1 MRRFPALLANFI
13 PVKPSVTIQQDTT
26 EGEQTDA
33 PAIDEFKGSSISRR
47 GKEKSILAV
56 SLAFFIII
64 VKNAWL
70 SDDSYI
76 TFRTVDNFVHGYGL
90 TWNIDERVQTYTH
103 PLWMFLISA
112 LYFCTHEIYYSV
124 LLLSLTISFVAIGIF
139 AVHIAKS
146 LPMAVMGIV
155 LLAASKSYVDYSS
168 SGLENP
174 LTHLLIILFV
184 LIYFSA
190 QRNTRSL
197 FWLALI
203 AALATL
209 NRMDTLLLFVPP
221 LLYLLY
227 RFPKLTSVKAIL
239 LGFLPF
245 LLWEVFSL
253 WYYGFLFPNTAYAK
267 LNTGISSAQLLHQGI
282 GYLISSFTFDPI
294 LFIIIAAS
302 FSLTLIFQEWGN
314 MPFLIGTGLY
324 MLYTVKVGG
333 DFMAGR
339 FLTAPFLVAV
349 LLLAR
354 GSYPPLKWM
363 WVAGLAAVVLC
374 GLLTPNSRWY
384 PIITSK
390 VLIDTR
396 GVADEHTFYN
406 NATSIFTA
414 LSGLQVPNARWTRE
428 GLQARLSNQKVV
440 EKGNIG
446 FFGFAA
452 GPFVHIVDPRALSD
466 PLLARLPAKPG
477 WRIGHFDRN
486 IPDGYLETL
495 KTGNNVIPNKDL
507 ALYYDKLRYVT
518 RGPLFDIQ
526 RLIEIWKLNTGA
538 YDYLLNAYNIRHP
551 TVHMIISLPGE
562 IWAVAGTLV
571 PLGLRHYRPSRK
583 IHIGSTNVP
592 DNCGSEAEIVFLNIA
607 VKAREKEARHLPS
620 QKLKNTI

>member
-1 MRRFPALLANFI
+1 MRRFPTLLTNLI
-13 PVKPSVTIQQDTT
+13 SVKPSLTIQQDAT
-26 EGEQTDA
+26 EEEQADA
-33 PAIDEFKGSSISRR
+33 STIDERKGSSVYRS
-47 GKEKSILAV
+47 GKEKSILAG
-56 SLAFFIII
+56 SLTIFLII
-64 VKNAWL
+64 VAKNAWL

-112 LYFCTHEIYYSV
+112 LYFCTREIYYSV
-124 LLLSLTISFVAIGIF
+124 LFLSLTISFVAIGIF
-139 AVHIAKS
+139 AEYIAKS
-146 LPMAVMGIV
+146 LPMAVMGIA
-155 LLAASKSYVDYSS
+155 LLAASKSYVDYST

-184 LIYFSA
+184 LVYFST

-203 AALATL
+203 AGLATL

-227 RFPKLTSVKAIL
+227 RYPKLAWVKAML

-267 LNTGISSAQLLHQGI
+267 LDTGFSSAQLLHHGI

-294 LFIIIAAS
+294 LFICIAAS
-302 FSLTLIFQEWGN
+302 FMFTLILEEWDN
-314 MPFLIGTGLY
+314 MPFLIGIGLY
-324 MLYTVKVGG
+324 ILYTVKVGG

-354 GSYPPLKWM
+354 GSYPPLKWV
-363 WVAGLAAVVLC
+363 WVAALAVAVLC
-374 GLLTPNSRWY
+374 GFLTPNSRWY

-396 GVADEHTFYN
+396 GVADEHAFYN
-406 NATSIFTA
+406 NATGIFTA
-414 LSGLQVPNARWTRE
+414 LRGLQVPNYLWAQQ

-440 EKGNIG
+440 KEANLG
-446 FFGFAA
+446 FFGFEA
-452 GPFVHIVDPRALSD
+452 GPFVHIVDPRAISD
-466 PLLARLPAKPG
+466 PLLARLPARSSS
-477 WRIGHFDRN
+477 RIGHFTRY

-495 KTGNNVIPNKDL
+495 ETGKNLIEDKDL
-507 ALYYDKLRYVT
+507 ALYYDKLRFVT

-551 TVHMIISLPGE
+551 
-562 IWAVAGTLV
+562 AG
-571 PLGLRHYRPSRK
+571 R
-583 IHIGSTNVP
+583 
-592 DNCGSEAEIVFLNIA
+592 
-607 VKAREKEARHLPS
+607 
-620 QKLKNTI
+620 